1 MSYVAFQYAE
11 ALFGL
16 AKENNQVKTVL
27 ADLKGL
33 NSAIDAEIYNFLNHP
48 KMTKDAKKE
57 IISKVITND
66 LIKNFVYVLID
77 NIRIELLD
85 DIYLEFTKIVDNQN
99 KVMNVVVY
107 SNKLL
112 TKEQTAQLVANLKK
126 KHNRKIELENVVD
139 KTIVGGM
146 RIEFEGKVLDDTINN
161 YLHNLK
167 ANLTK

>member
-16 AKENNQVKTVL
+16 ALEEKKVEIVQS
-27 ADLKGL
+27 DLKDL
-33 NSAIDAEIYNFLNHP
+33 NSAIDTEIYNFLIHP
-48 KMTKDAKKE
+48 KITKNAKKE
-57 IISKVITND
+57 IISSVLSND

-77 NIRIELLD
+77 NLRIELLD

-99 KVMNVVVY
+99 KVMKVVAY

-112 TKEQTAQLVANLKK
+112 SKSQTTQLIANLEK
-126 KHNRKIELENVVD
+126 KHNRKIELNNVVD
-139 KTIVGGM
+139 ESIVGGM